1 MMMNNPIEPLR
12 VKSLKDAC
20 VARLEELILSGEL
33 PVGQRM
39 PAERDLA
46 ARLGVSRPVL
56 HEALVDL
63 SGKGLVT
70 IQPRRGVVVNDYR
83 QSGSF
88 AMLTSLLNYANGE
101 LNPEMQRSLL
111 AVRILLERETAR
123 LAAEHASQS
132 QIEELRGILADEK
145 AASKADATR
154 LTELD
159 YAFHL
164 KIAVASGNLVYPL
177 VLNSFKNIYT
187 HFTAAFFQKEA
198 STAVIDEVIAFHQ
211 QLLDTIAAHKTEQ
224 AAAMME
230 AMLVRGE
237 KQLLESK

>member
-1 MMMNNPIEPLR
+1 MTNSIEPLR

-20 VARLEELILSGEL
+20 VARLEELILSGDL
-33 PVGQRM
+33 PVGQRL

-70 IQPRRGVVVNDYR
+70 IHPRRGVVVNDYR

-88 AMLTSLLNYANGE
+88 AMLTSMLNYANGA
-101 LNPEMQRSLL
+101 LDPQMQRSLL

-123 LAAEHASQS
+123 LAAENAAQG
-132 QIEELRGILADEK
+132 QIADLHGILVEEK
-145 AASKADATR
+145 AATKTDAAR

-164 KIAVASGNLVYPL
+164 KVALCSGNSIYPL
-177 VLNSFKNIYT
+177 ILNSFRNIYT
-187 HFTAAFFQKEA
+187 QFTAAFFAKKA
-198 STAVIDEVIAFHQ
+198 GSAAVEEVIAFHE
-211 QLLDTIAAHKTEQ
+211 QLLGLIEARKPDQ
-224 AAAMME
+224 AAALME
-230 AMLVRGE
+230 EMLVRGE
-237 KQLLESK
+237 RQLLESM